1 MDLILSS
8 SVSIFIVQIYS
19 TATSSSGDEYL
30 KNLSLD

>member
-1 MDLILSS
+1 MDLMLSS